1 MLFGNIWLNDR
12 PSGGIIILLLTFGVI
27 IWLNDNRTFH
37 LKDNFIFSQN
47 ITNSAIGQILPRTV
61 LFMSFPDDDAFT
73 SGSVNIAWKGPDLF
87 NHIALIRHVYIL
99 VNSYL
104 LQITGK

>member
-1 MLFGNIWLNDR
+1 
-12 PSGGIIILLLTFGVI
+12 
-27 IWLNDNRTFH
+27 
-37 LKDNFIFSQN
+37 
-47 ITNSAIGQILPRTV
+47 V